1 MLTTGKTKYLG
12 KILVDKKVVTQ
23 EELQE
28 ALLAQENTPLRLGQ
42 LLIKRG
48 IATEEEILQALS
60 IQYDIEF
67 RAHVDF
73 VDPEELF
80 VSIPPQFL
88 KKNNIVPFNTENK
101 KIFVAIIDV
110 LNIYPFDDLKIM
122 FPGYQF
128 VPVITT
134 SSEVQ
139 RIINNYYDVFKED
152 STDNVIENLE
162 ESEFEILSSPI
173 SETEDILDMAN
184 EAPII
189 RLVNMMIKQA
199 INDRASD
206 IHIEPYEKDMIVR
219 FRVDGILY
227 NMYSPPKK
235 FQGAVISRIKI
246 MANLNIAENRLPQDG
261 RIQLKVGGKDID
273 IRVSVFPTFFGER
286 IVLRILNKSDMEF
299 DLDSLGFS
307 KKDLVTFNSIISKTH
322 GIILAT
328 GPTGS
333 GKTTTL
339 YSVLQKLN
347 TVDVNI
353 LTVEDPIEYQLHG
366 ISQMQVK
373 PKIDLTF
380 ANGLRSIL
388 RQDPDIIMVG
398 EIRDLETAEIAVQA
412 ALTGHRVLSTIH
424 TNDAASGVTRLID
437 MGVEPFL
444 IASSVNAFLAQRLVR
459 KICPH
464 CVETFKPGAKMLS
477 EIGIKASQL
486 KNGKLYRGKGCDKCL
501 NTGYLGRVGIYELL
515 PISNDIRKMIM
526 GQTDSIEIKEKAIEN
541 GMTTLQHDGLQKAI
555 QGITTVEEVLR
566 VS

>member
-28 ALLAQENTPLRLGQ
+28 ALLAQENTRLRLGQ
-42 LLIKRG
+42 MLMKKGL
-48 IATEEEILQALS
+48 ATEEEILQALS
-60 IQYDIEF
+60 IQYDIEY
-67 RAHVDF
+67 RAHIDF
-73 VDPEELF
+73 ADPEELF

-88 KKNNIVPFNTENK
+88 KKNNIVPFQLENK
-101 KIFVAIIDV
+101 KIFVAITDV

-122 FPGYQF
+122 FPDYQF
-128 VPVITT
+128 IPVITT

-139 RIINNYYDVFKED
+139 RIINNYFDVFKED

-299 DLDSLGFS
+299 DLDALGFS

-339 YSVLQKLN
+339 YSVLQRLN
-347 TVDVNI
+347 TTDVNI
-353 LTVEDPIEYQLHG
+353 LTDEDPIEYQLHG

-398 EIRDLETAEIAVQA
+398 EIRDLETAEIAVQS
-412 ALTGHRVLSTIH
+412 ALTGHMVFSTLH
-424 TNDAASGVTRLID
+424 TNDAAGALTLLVE

-444 IASSVNAFLAQRLVR
+444 AASSIVGILAQRLVR
-459 KICPH
+459 TICPH
-464 CVETFKPGAKMLS
+464 CKEAVTPPTELL
-477 EIGIKASQL
+477 EQL
-486 KNGKLYRGKGCDKCL
+486 GDEGELPADARFYRGRGCSRCMDI
-501 NTGYLGRVGIYELL
+501 GYWGRKGIYELL
-515 PISNDIRKMIM
+515 PVDETVR
-526 GQTDSIEIKEKAIEN
+526 
-541 GMTTLQHDGLQKAI
+541 GL
-555 QGITTVEEVLR
+555 
-566 VS
+566 